1 MVLLFTK
8 IFFLCL
14 FVLCVVL
21 EVILGLLGVSLHGGT
36 TGLPVA
42 GDDFAGLFVVLEGLE
57 EAESLVNIAADGEIV
72 DGDLTDVLGGV
83 DDEDG
88 AEGNTGVRAVLD
100 EDTVVGGNL
109 LVEVGDQ
116 GDLHFTEATLLAGL
130 LNPGEVG
137 ELRVNGPGED
147 LAVELF
153 EFGEAVGVLGDFG
166 GADEGEV
173 EGIGEE
179 DDPLTLVV
187 RELDGGHGLV
197 RHDSHGFELR
207 SRLSDDGGHFSRLF

>member
-1 MVLLFTK
+1 M
-8 IFFLCL
+8 
-14 FVLCVVL
+14 
-21 EVILGLLGVSLHGGT
+21 LGVSLHGGT
-36 TGLPVA
+36 AGLPVA
-42 GDDFAGLFVVLEGLE
+42 RDDFTSLFVVLEGLE
-57 EAESLVNIAADGEIV
+57 EAESFVDVAANGEVV
-72 DGDLTDVLGGV
+72 DGDLTDVLSGV

-88 AEGNTGVRAVLD
+88 AESNTGIRAVLD
-100 EDTVVGGNL
+100 EDAVVGGDL

-116 GDLHFTEATLLAGL
+116 GNLHFTEATLLAGL

-179 DDPLTLVV
+179 DDPLALVV
-187 RELDGGHGLV
+187 RELDGGHSLV
-197 RHDSHGFELR
+197 RHNSHSFELR
-207 SRLSDDGGHFSRLF
+207 SRLSDDGGHFLLFSY